1 MVAVINHPTARF
13 GARLWRLIT
22 LRRVPGLAA
31 EAAFWL
37 VFSLPWLLL
46 GAVNVIGL
54 LDRFLPADTLDR
66 AQQELLTAANDT
78 LSPEL
83 VAEYVQPVVDGVF
96 SDGSAGISVLSL
108 VVALWSGSRS
118 VQTFIESNLI
128 INGEFRTW
136 GYIKVRLLSMAML
149 VGIVII
155 AGVLVP
161 ASSIGPAQVGQWWG
175 WPAWL
180 VAVLTQV
187 LTVGLLLA
195 LLAAVMTYSLPDP
208 PPLWRALPGAL
219 FTVVGWWVGS
229 AFLGFYVRRL
239 FDDGSIY
246 GVLAAPIAILVYAY
260 AVALLAFIGEAI
272 NAALRGL
279 DVARPQRGAKA
290 GPAVSPAVR

>member
-1 MVAVINHPTARF
+1 MVAVINHPTAKF

-66 AQQELLTAANDT
+66 ARQELLDAANQT

-96 SDGSAGISVLSL
+96 SDGSASISVLSL
-108 VVALWSGSRS
+108 VIALWSGSRS
-118 VQTFIESNLI
+118 VQTFIEANLI

-136 GYIKVRLLSMAML
+136 GFVKIRLMSIAML
-149 VGIVII
+149 VAIVII
-155 AGVLVP
+155 SGVLVP
-161 ASSIGPAQVGQWWG
+161 ASSIGPAQLGAWWG
-175 WPAWL
+175 WPGWL
-180 VAVLTQV
+180 VTIVTQV
-187 LTVGLLLA
+187 LTGVLLLA
-195 LLAAVMTYSLPDP
+195 LLAAVMTYSLPQAP
-208 PPLWRALPGAL
+208 RLWQSLPGAL
-219 FTVVGWWVGS
+219 VTVVGWWVGS
-229 AFLGFYVRRL
+229 AVLGLYVRRL
-239 FDDGSIY
+239 FEDGSVY

-260 AVALLAFIGEAI
+260 AVALLAFIGEAV

-279 DVARPQRGAKA
+279 DVARPQSGVMA

>member
-1 MVAVINHPTARF
+1 MVAVVNHPTARF

-66 AQQELLTAANDT
+66 AEQELLTLANDT

-83 VAEYVQPVVDGVF
+83 VTEYVQPVVDGVF

-118 VQTFIESNLI
+118 LQTFIEANLI

-136 GYIKVRLLSMAML
+136 GFVKVRLMSIGML
-149 VGIVII
+149 VAIVII

-161 ASSIGPAQVGQWWG
+161 ASSIGPTQVGQWWG
-175 WPAWL
+175 WPGWL
-180 VAVLTQV
+180 VTLLTQV

-195 LLAAVMTYSLPDP
+195 LLTVVMTYTLPQR
-208 PPLWRALPGAL
+208 PPLWRALPGAVVI
-219 FTVVGWWVGS
+219 VVGWWVGS
-229 AFLGFYVRRL
+229 AFLGLYVRRL
-239 FDDGSIY
+239 FEDGSIY

-260 AVALLAFIGEAI
+260 AIALLAFIGEAV

-279 DVARPQRGAKA
+279 DVAKVQQGANG
-290 GPAVSPAVR
+290 GPAVTPAVR